1 MSTVELH
8 VRDEGP
14 RGAPALLL
22 LGSLGSSLQ
31 IWDAMLPE
39 LSRDLRVVRADL
51 RGHGASPVPPGP
63 YGIAELG
70 GDALAVLD
78 RLELA
83 RAHVCGISLGGMIGI
98 WLAANA
104 PERVERLSLVCTSA
118 RLSPRQPWLDR
129 AALVRA
135 RGTAAVADAV
145 VARWLTPAFAQQQ
158 PALVQA
164 LRAQIAATPAEG
176 YAACCEAIADWDGLD
191 ALHKI
196 VAPTL
201 IVAGDK
207 DPGIPALHSQVI
219 AAGIARAR
227 LAVVSAAHLPIVERP
242 RELARLLLAH
252 GGDVVDTASGASALA
267 AAPEQ
272 RDQGERI
279 RREVLGDAHVDR
291 AQAHTTAFTAP
302 FQDFVTRIP
311 WGALWS
317 RPGLS
322 RSERSIV
329 TLTTLAILHHED
341 ELAMHVKAAL
351 RNGLSVA
358 QIQEIL
364 LHVGVYAGV
373 PVANRAFAVAQR
385 ALQEAGVAE
394 ALAPP
399 SLPESP

>member
-8 VRDEGP
+8 FRDEGP
-14 RGAPALLL
+14 RGAPALVL
-22 LGSLGSSLQ
+22 LGSLGSNLQ

-39 LSRDLRVVRADL
+39 LSRNLRVIAVDL
-51 RGHGASPVPPGP
+51 RGHGGSPVPAGP
-63 YGIAELG
+63 YSMAELG
-70 GDALAVLD
+70 GDVLALLD
-78 RLELA
+78 RLQLS

-104 PERVERLSLVCTSA
+104 PDRVERLSLLCTSA

-129 AALVRA
+129 AALVRKQ
-135 RGTAAVADAV
+135 GTAAVADAV
-145 VARWLTPAFAQQQ
+145 VARWLTPDFAQQQ
-158 PALVQA
+158 PTLVQA
-164 LRAQIAATPAEG
+164 LRTQIAATPAEG

-207 DPGIPALHSQVI
+207 DPGIPPLHSQVI
-219 AAGIARAR
+219 AASIARAR
-227 LAVVSAAHLPIVERP
+227 LATVGAAHLPIVERP

-252 GGDVVDTASGASALA
+252 GGDPGA
-267 AAPEQ
+267 AAPSPEQ
-272 RDQGERI
+272 RDLGERI

-291 AQAHTTAFTAP
+291 AQAGTSAFTAP

-311 WGALWS
+311 WGTLWS

-322 RSERSIV
+322 RPERSIV
-329 TLTTLAILHHED
+329 TLTTLAILHHDE

-364 LHVGVYAGV
+364 LHIGVYAGV

-399 SLPESP
+399 PLPESP